1 MATLEERIQNLTQEV
16 NPMGSGVM
24 SDQDVERFMDATP
37 ELSESMA
44 SSPMQP
50 LVDLGF
56 GEQVNIILS
65 NPADSQIS
73 RDAQQVIINELGTG
87 MDIDGFLMEVR
98 KLAPKGAI
106 MSNKDMQGI
115 MSMMGR
121 DGDTALG
128 HLTEGE
134 VVIPAPVLEAN
145 PQASDMLENTMMDM
159 GIDPRTRVV
168 DSTGELGG
176 IASINPQTGL
186 QGLAFSPKYLKRLR
200 M

>member
-24 SDQDVERFMDATP
+24 SDQDVERMYNIDIDGKDYQFGFDSQPTKGALESLRASMGITAEP
-37 ELSESMA
+37 QQSMA

-56 GEQVNIILS
+56 GEQVNIILN

-98 KLAPKGAI
+98 KLAPKGE
-106 MSNKDMQGI
+106 MSDMDSQGI
-115 MSMMGR
+115 
-121 DGDTALG
+121 
-128 HLTEGE
+128 
-134 VVIPAPVLEAN
+134 N
-145 PQASDMLENTMMDM
+145 
-159 GIDPRTRVV
+159 
-168 DSTGELGG
+168 EL
-176 IASINPQTGL
+176 
-186 QGLAFSPKYLKRLR
+186 LKFGVELSLIHI
-200 M
+200 

>member
-37 ELSESMA
+37 ELSGSMA

-56 GEQVNIILS
+56 GDQVNIIIS

-87 MDIDGFLMEVR
+87 MDIDGFLMEVQ
-98 KLAPKGAI
+98 KLAPKDA
-106 MSNKDMQGI
+106 MSVPSSLIITCCG
-115 MSMMGR
+115 S
-121 DGDTALG
+121 L
-128 HLTEGE
+128 
-134 VVIPAPVLEAN
+134 
-145 PQASDMLENTMMDM
+145 
-159 GIDPRTRVV
+159 
-168 DSTGELGG
+168 
-176 IASINPQTGL
+176 
-186 QGLAFSPKYLKRLR
+186 
-200 M
+200 

>member
-24 SDQDVERFMDATP
+24 SDQDVERVMSATP
-37 ELSESMA
+37 ELSGSMA

-56 GEQVNIILS
+56 GEQVNIILN

-98 KLAPKGAI
+98 KLAPKGE
-106 MSNKDMQGI
+106 MSDMDSQGI
-115 MSMMGR
+115 NELLKFGV
-121 DGDTALG
+121 
-128 HLTEGE
+128 E
-134 VVIPAPVLEAN
+134 
-145 PQASDMLENTMMDM
+145 Q
-159 GIDPRTRVV
+159 VV
-168 DSTGELGG
+168 DKTNNPLLKLGVE
-176 IASINPQTGL
+176 TGL
-186 QGLAFSPKYLKRLR
+186 SLIHI
-200 M
+200 